1 MSIGSR
7 WFRAL
12 TLTLVLGFALMG
24 SATAQSPDE
33 TEDSEEDEKLVFTMG
48 DDNDIDSMNPFVGVE
63 APAYFMYALNYDLL
77 VGYDLKDLSPAPA
90 LAESWET
97 SEDGLTW
104 TFQIREGVK
113 WSDGMP
119 LTAHDIAYTWNR
131 VIEEH
136 VGCCFSYLKL
146 VESVEAPDDTTFIVH
161 TKQPTSSVLSAAIYT
176 LPEHVWSEIDAEE
189 RKTFENFPDMVT
201 SGAFHV
207 VEWRKGQFFRMEANK
222 DYWGGTPEID
232 EIVYR
237 VFNNED
243 ALVQALK
250 AGEVDFA
257 DTLGPSLWESLK
269 EEPNIGTNP
278 AVTPSFQEIGFNTGA
293 DEVLPDS
300 DGHPALK
307 DVVVRQAMAHAV
319 DKQTLLDRV
328 LLGNGVI
335 GHGIVPSAIAFYHYE
350 PTPEEELVFDP
361 DLANQMLEDAGYV
374 DTDGDG
380 VREMPGGGEPLSF
393 RYFVRSEMASTV
405 KASEFIQEWLADI
418 GIETSVKPMTDT
430 KLTDVIYNG
439 NFDMF
444 HWGWYPDPDPD
455 FILSVLS
462 CEQRPPQGIWSDSF
476 YCNEEYDQMFEEQKA
491 ILDLD
496 ERAEVIKEMQ
506 RIAYLDVPYIVLY
519 DDPNLQAYRSDRWT
533 GFITQPEE
541 GGDLLAQYGP
551 FSFIALRPVSEASA
565 AEAAR
570 DSSKGLPPAV
580 WIGVLLLVVVG
591 GVVLLRSRNST
602 GRDDRA

>member
-12 TLTLVLGFALMG
+12 TLTLVLAFALIG

-33 TEDSEEDEKLVFTMG
+33 TEDSGEDEKLVFTMG

-104 TFQIREGVK
+104 TFKIREGVM
-113 WSDGMP
+113 WSDGVP

-161 TKQPTSSVLSAAIYT
+161 TEQPTSSVLSAAIYT

-257 DTLGPSLWESLK
+257 DTLGPSLWESLE

-405 KASEFIQEWLADI
+405 KASEFIKEWLADI
-418 GIETSVKPMTDT
+418 GIETAVKPLTDT

-476 YCNEEYDQMFEEQKA
+476 YCNEEYDRMFEEQKA

-496 ERAEVIKEMQ
+496 ERAGVIKEMQ

-580 WIGVLLLVVVG
+580 WIGVLLLVVIG
-591 GVVLLRSRNST
+591 GAVLMKGRNSS